1 MFSSDHLPI
10 LVEVG
15 QHVSALLPRKKPH
28 RFEEKWIAKPECEEI
43 IRFLWQQEGDVGSPM
58 YCLTEKLKRCRMG
71 LVQWSKEKYGGVKNR
86 VKASLESIEALSHDN
101 REGQHRSQIR
111 ALKKEINELLLAD
124 EIHWKQRAHTVWL
137 KVGDRNTRFFH
148 QSETQRKK
156 NNTITGLVD
165 SHDQWCTDPDGMG
178 VIAADYFEELF
189 TTSNPSR
196 IDNTLLA
203 VDGVVTPE
211 MNRRLLLPYNA
222 VEIKR
227 ALFQMH
233 PSKSPGPD
241 GMSCIFFQKFWHI
254 IGCDVV
260 QAISSVLT
268 SGHMLKKI
276 NFTHIALIPKIKNP
290 QQMSDFRPISLCNVV
305 YKMISK
311 CLANRLKFHLTT
323 IISDAQSAFVPGRL
337 ITDNIIV
344 AYEALNSLKSRR
356 SGKTGSMAIKLDMSK
371 AYDRVEWGFIER
383 MMQKLGFDQR
393 WTSLI
398 MECVKTPSFAVLV
411 NGEPH
416 GFITP
421 SRGIRQGDP
430 LSPYLFLICAEGFSA
445 LLRKAE
451 RDKRLRGITICRG
464 GPRLSHLLFADDSL
478 LFAEAEQRESRTL
491 LEILKLYEES
501 SGQKINMRKT
511 SIFFSKNTKEE
522 KREELKNLW
531 GAQVSTQYEKY
542 LGMPAMIGRSK
553 GKAFAGLKKRLAKK
567 LQGWNEQ
574 FLSKAGRE
582 VLIKA
587 VSQAIPN
594 YTMSCFRLPKGLC
607 DDINALTA
615 NFWWGQSSSGRKM
628 HWCNWARL
636 CAAKEDGGLGFRDFN
651 AFNLA
656 LLAKQGW
663 RFLKNHHSLVFRV
676 CKARYFPK
684 CDFMQAKI
692 GTNPSF
698 IWRSILSAR
707 ETIQE
712 GMFWKVGDG
721 RTIRVW
727 DDRWLEC
734 NISPKP
740 AGTMVKVVRDLVDED
755 RNWWNEALI
764 DSIFER
770 AVAEKIKQMHL
781 GNLNSS
787 DQLSWKETKT
797 GDFSVNSAYQLEI
810 RRTTAQVKG
819 EVSDPEGRS
828 RFWRKLWR
836 LNIPG
841 KVKHF
846 IWRACNESLPTRQN
860 LCRRKILEDQRCAIC
875 SGISETTTHIL
886 WECPFANCVWST
898 SSGRLQKCHVSEEEF
913 IVLVRKLVRMLSSEE
928 LEVWAVLSWSIW
940 NARNAWIHEG
950 VDPNPILV
958 YEKGL
963 GFLKEFKQAKLLGPN
978 I

>member
-1 MFSSDHLPI
+1 
-10 LVEVG
+10 
-15 QHVSALLPRKKPH
+15 
-28 RFEEKWIAKPECEEI
+28 
-43 IRFLWQQEGDVGSPM
+43 
-58 YCLTEKLKRCRMG
+58 
-71 LVQWSKEKYGGVKNR
+71 
-86 VKASLESIEALSHDN
+86 
-101 REGQHRSQIR
+101 
-111 ALKKEINELLLAD
+111 
-124 EIHWKQRAHTVWL
+124 
-137 KVGDRNTRFFH
+137 
-148 QSETQRKK
+148 
-156 NNTITGLVD
+156 
-165 SHDQWCTDPDGMG
+165 
-178 VIAADYFEELF
+178 
-189 TTSNPSR
+189 
-196 IDNTLLA
+196 
-203 VDGVVTPE
+203 
-211 MNRRLLLPYNA
+211 
-222 VEIKR
+222 
-227 ALFQMH
+227 
-233 PSKSPGPD
+233 
-241 GMSCIFFQKFWHI
+241 
-254 IGCDVV
+254 
-260 QAISSVLT
+260 
-268 SGHMLKKI
+268 
-276 NFTHIALIPKIKNP
+276 
-290 QQMSDFRPISLCNVV
+290 MSDYRPISLCNVV

-501 SGQKINMRKT
+501 SRQKN
-511 SIFFSKNTKEE
+511 
-522 KREELKNLW
+522 
-531 GAQVSTQYEKY
+531 QYEENFHFFQDACNDWKIKRKSVCW
-542 LGMPAMIGRSK
+542 AEREISQ
-553 GKAFAGLKKRLAKK
+553 KA
-567 LQGWNEQ
+567 
-574 FLSKAGRE
+574 
-582 VLIKA
+582 
-587 VSQAIPN
+587 P
-594 YTMSCFRLPKGLC
+594 RLPKGLC

-615 NFWWGQSSSGRKM
+615 KFWWGQSSSGRKM

-663 RFLKNHHSLVFRV
+663 RFLKNQHSLVFRV

-692 GTNPSF
+692 GQSGC
-698 IWRSILSAR
+698 
-707 ETIQE
+707 
-712 GMFWKVGDG
+712 GMTGGSNV
-721 RTIRVW
+721 IS
-727 DDRWLEC
+727 
-734 NISPKP
+734 SPKP
-740 AGTMVKVVRDLVDED
+740 AGTVVKVVRDLVDED

-764 DSIFER
+764 DSIFDR
-770 AVAEKIKQMHL
+770 AVAEK
-781 GNLNSS
+781 
-787 DQLSWKETKT
+787 DQANAFRQFK
-797 GDFSVNSAYQLEI
+797 FI
-810 RRTTAQVKG
+810 RSVKG

-860 LCRRKILEDQRCAIC
+860 LCRRKILEDHRCAIC

-913 IVLVRKLVRMLSSEE
+913 IVLVRKLVRMLSREE
-928 LEVWAVLSWSIW
+928 LEVWAVLSWSIL
-940 NARNAWIHEG
+940 ECS
-950 VDPNPILV
+950 
-958 YEKGL
+958 
-963 GFLKEFKQAKLLGPN
+963 
-978 I
+978 